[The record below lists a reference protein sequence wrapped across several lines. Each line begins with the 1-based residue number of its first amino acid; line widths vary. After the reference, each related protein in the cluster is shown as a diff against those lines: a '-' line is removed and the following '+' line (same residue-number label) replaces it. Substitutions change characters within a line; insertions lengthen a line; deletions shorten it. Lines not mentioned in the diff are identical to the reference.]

1 MLCHYAASCS
11 WHRAV
16 ALSLQVLFDPH
27 CSFLPSVSSANP
39 GKRIKFV
46 QSAVLDAYRD
56 QFEPYAAFGCDMRSH
71 YSGTLFR
78 FPLRS
83 PSLAERSRISK
94 QVGELLR
101 NSLATLAHVHRPS
114 PAQLQVAATTC
125 TAAATSGP
133 CQPHSAPFS
142 LLQCAQLLW
151 LHAADS
157 CCTFICMTEASP
169 WPRSFAIV

>member
-1 MLCHYAASCS
+1 MT
-11 WHRAV
+11 
-16 ALSLQVLFDPH
+16 LSLQVLFDPH

-46 QSAVLDAYRD
+46 QSAVLDTYQD

-83 PSLAERSRISK
+83 ASLANQSRISK

-101 NSLATLAHVHRPS
+101 GVLASLTPVHS
-114 PAQLQVAATTC
+114 PCPAPLQVAS
-125 TAAATSGP
+125 TS
-133 CQPHSAPFS
+133 
-142 LLQCAQLLW
+142 L
-151 LHAADS
+151 
-157 CCTFICMTEASP
+157 
-169 WPRSFAIV
+169 R